1 VFFTEPYET
10 DLWRTEAVYREVLPR
25 LCAASR
31 AAGKA
36 VLLKL
41 HPFES
46 ARQRRRLVKRT
57 LSKNDQKLVSV
68 TDAPLSDEI
77 LSKTWCGVTVE
88 STVAFECA
96 VVGIPVFLCGWMRH
110 AYAGYALQYVR
121 FGVGRMMEGP
131 DELLRIPEML
141 KEAMPAAGIAKRLLQ
156 TISPKELSQVLL
168 QSSTRK
174 FAKVQ

>member
-1 VFFTEPYET
+1 MT
-10 DLWRTEAVYREVLPR
+10 
-25 LCAASR
+25 
-31 AAGKA
+31 
-36 VLLKL
+36 
-41 HPFES
+41 
-46 ARQRRRLVKRT
+46 RQ
-57 LSKNDQKLVSV
+57 LVSV

-77 LSKTWCGVTVE
+77 LSKTWCAVTVE

-96 VVGIPVFLCGWMRH
+96 VVGIPIFLCGWMRH

-141 KEAMPAAGIAKRLLQ
+141 KEAMPAAGVAKRLLQ